1 MGIFT
6 RSIDSP
12 FHNDIIIR
20 RIDDGQRNVGS
31 ARCERVQD
39 RPLIFA
45 DDDRGFDGVRLF
57 CHQLFETA
65 ALGQSSSDPH
75 HGFVRKTVERCLG
88 RMCIGRF
95 GIIHETDAAPILR
108 GGGGDGLNAVPTW
121 RELFQRCDGFLFVC
135 AKPQHQRQCGQ
146 RVGKQMRVHRAIRL
160 SQMRELRH
168 LGDLLRRSGLAT
180 CDAGHID
187 DPAVLH
193 ADLTI
198 LRLRQSESDLAA
210 VFRRLGG
217 ERQLSHTLVISVVYQ
232 SLLDAVEDLRL
243 IRRIIINAAMPVK
256 MIIRD
261 IGDRSAIQSQRIGEM
276 QLEGTQLNA

>member
-6 RSIDSP
+6 RSIDGS
-12 FHNDIIIR
+12 FHNDVIIR

-31 ARCERVQD
+31 TRCERVQD
-39 RPLIFA
+39 GLLIFA

-65 ALGQSSSDPH
+65 ALGQSASDPY
-75 HGFVRKTVERCLG
+75 HGFVCKTIERCLG
-88 RMCIGRF
+88 CMCIGRL
-95 GIIHETDAAPILR
+95 GIIYETNAAPIWR
-108 GGGGDGLNAVPTW
+108 GGGGDSLNAMPAW

-146 RVGKQMRVHRAIRL
+146 RISKQMRVHRAIRL
-160 SQMRELRH
+160 SQMRKLRH
-168 LGDLLRRSGLAT
+168 LGDLLWHSRLAT
-180 CDAGHID
+180 CDARHID
-187 DPAVLH
+187 DPTVLH

-210 VFRRLGG
+210 AFRRLGC
-217 ERQLSHTLVISVVYQ
+217 ERQPGHTLVIGVIYQ
-232 SLLDAVEDLRL
+232 GLLDAVEDLRL
-243 IRRIIINAAMPVK
+243 IRRIIFNAAMPVK